1 MTACTCTC
9 MSNGCMHVINAQ
21 SLNLILQVETLAAVP
36 EEDTENSSGME
47 NEDMG
52 MEPGV
57 EDKLRKLTLNKSSSS
72 LSQQSGVNQAT
83 EQQLGSV
90 QEEVLTKKLTTE
102 HAVNGSVQVDQN
114 EEPLGEKTGSSAAP
128 SISLPSTPQKDEKAG
143 VTTPSISLPSTPQK
157 DDSTTDLQ
165 TAPAAPTLS
174 NSTTASPPNKKLHVD
189 SSGSGGDQLRQLL
202 LNTSQAA
209 AVSSNI
215 GGGEGGVGR
224 SGSPSCLIA
233 GALSNGDV
241 AREEEGRSPS
251 PPEEPKMS
259 TADAQVR

>member
-1 MTACTCTC
+1 M
-9 MSNGCMHVINAQ
+9 
-21 SLNLILQVETLAAVP
+21 ETLAAVP
-36 EEDTENSSGME
+36 EEDAENSGGME
-47 NEDMG
+47 NEGMG

-57 EDKLRKLTLNKSSSS
+57 KDKLRKLTLNKSSSS

-90 QEEVLTKKLTTE
+90 QEEVLRKKLTSSSE

-114 EEPLGEKTGSSAAP
+114 EEPFGEKTGSSAAP

-157 DDSTTDLQ
+157 DDSTTDSQ
-165 TAPAAPTLS
+165 TAPAAPMLS

-209 AVSSNI
+209 VVSSNI

-259 TADAQVR
+259 TADAQVGEL